1 MFCKKKW
8 KFLLREKERKKKDG
22 ERIGIKIRAWG
33 FFLKTKMPKTKL
45 QAVNVVT
52 V

>member
-1 MFCKKKW
+1 MFCKRKR
-8 KFLLREKERKKKDG
+8 KFLLREKERKMKDG

-33 FFLKTKMPKTKL
+33 FFVKMKMPKIKP